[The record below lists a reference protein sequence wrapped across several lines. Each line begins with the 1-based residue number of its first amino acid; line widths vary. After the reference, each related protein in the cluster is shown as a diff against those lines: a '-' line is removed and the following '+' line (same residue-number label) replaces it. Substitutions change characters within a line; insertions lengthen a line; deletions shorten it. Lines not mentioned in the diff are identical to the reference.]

1 MIASSTNNTTNTA
14 AVVLQQ
20 STKPHLIFRL
30 EVFLTPYTQDGYFA
44 YIGLKILQLEAF
56 LSPGE

>member
-20 STKPHLIFRL
+20 STEKISAQQCREDRVKKNIVCIIF
-30 EVFLTPYTQDGYFA
+30 
-44 YIGLKILQLEAF
+44 
-56 LSPGE
+56 

>member
-20 STKPHLIFRL
+20 STEKISAQQCREDRVKKNIVYVLFFRGVL
-30 EVFLTPYTQDGYFA
+30 KYKMYFIEVVV
-44 YIGLKILQLEAF
+44 
-56 LSPGE
+56 

>member
-20 STKPHLIFRL
+20 STEKISAQHKQCREDRVKKNIVCIIF
-30 EVFLTPYTQDGYFA
+30 
-44 YIGLKILQLEAF
+44 
-56 LSPGE
+56 

>member
-20 STKPHLIFRL
+20 STEKISAQQCREDRVKKNIVCIIFL
-30 EVFLTPYTQDGYFA
+30 EGVLKYKMYF
-44 YIGLKILQLEAF
+44 IEVVV
-56 LSPGE
+56 